1 MNTHTHT
8 HTPGPWHYAP
18 GEIVYG
24 PSGETVASCRF
35 VTNFKDTN
43 VANMRLVAAAPELLA
58 ALKAMMNRYGDKSEH
73 PFCDASI
80 SARAAIVKA
89 EGNV

>member
-1 MNTHTHT
+1 MKTHT
-8 HTPGPWHYAP
+8 HTPGPWRYAP

-24 PSGETVASCRF
+24 PSGESVASCRF

-43 VANMRLVAAAPELLA
+43 VANMRLVAAAPDLLA

>member
-1 MNTHTHT
+1 
-8 HTPGPWHYAP
+8 
-18 GEIVYG
+18 
-24 PSGETVASCRF
+24 
-35 VTNFKDTN
+35 
-43 VANMRLVAAAPELLA
+43 MRLVAAAPELLA